1 MSLSRR
7 GVLAAPLLA
16 PSLLAFSGSARAQKK
31 LEIPLTWYVV
41 RVEDNAFTVEM
52 PGIPDHRVMNDTSA
66 RGTAFQLHSYSLE
79 TGGYSYV
86 AQTALYPAD
95 VDVTQ
100 SRTILQASLNGRAQ
114 QLVGRKW
121 TKTDWRGIAGAAAVE
136 SLGALNGGNALRQ
149 LTLLK
154 ERRFVSLAFLGNAA
168 GATGV
173 EAERFFKSL
182 KLV

>member
-1 MSLSRR
+1 MSLLRR
-7 GVLAAPLLA
+7 AFLAAPLLA
-16 PSLLAFSGSARAQKK
+16 ATASAHAQKK
-31 LEIPLTWYVV
+31 LEMPLTWYGV

-52 PGIPDHRVMNDTSA
+52 PGIPDHRVVNDVSA

-79 TGGYSYV
+79 VGGSSYV

-100 SRTILQASLNGRAQ
+100 PRAILQAALNARAQ
-114 QLVGRKW
+114 QLVGRRW
-121 TKTDWRGIAGAAAVE
+121 ARTEWRQISGAAAVE
-136 SLGALNGGNALRQ
+136 SMGAIEGGNALRQ

-173 EAERFFKSL
+173 DADRFFMSL
-182 KLV
+182 RLA

>member
-7 GVLAAPLLA
+7 ILLA
-16 PSLLAFSGSARAQKK
+16 TPLVAVAGAARAQKK
-31 LEIPLTWYVV
+31 LEMPLTWYGV

-52 PGIPDHRVMNDTSA
+52 PGIPDHRVVNDVSA

-86 AQTALYPAD
+86 AQTALYPDD

-100 SRTILQASLNGRAQ
+100 PRLILQAVLNGRVQ
-114 QLVGRKW
+114 QLVGHQW
-121 TKTDWRGIAGAAAVE
+121 TKTDWREIAGAAAVE
-136 SLGALNGGNALRQ
+136 SVGAVAGGNVLRQ

-154 ERRFVSLAFLGNAA
+154 EQRFVSLAFLGNAA

-182 KLV
+182 KLA